1 MSYLREVGQSRPYYN
16 KDKGKMARSR
26 SRTSHRLMKW
36 LKVGLLRRKIS
47 PFGGAQRR
55 PRMRACGGRHI
66 TTHSF
71 VVQTYSGSCVN
82 LYWSRPLNQIEAQL
96 YATLWTFFPLF
107 IAEVHYLILRL
118 SSISLSFDGNF
129 STLRTKAV
137 VSSYTIVKYPLCS
150 HAFKTGS
157 ILSLSLYIIGGKAS
171 HV

>member
-1 MSYLREVGQSRPYYN
+1 MLFVSLIFRRGEQRCVKCGLAEGEMHTTTCSGCKPIV
-16 KDKGKMARSR
+16 
-26 SRTSHRLMKW
+26 KW
-36 LKVGLLRRKIS
+36 
-47 PFGGAQRR
+47 
-55 PRMRACGGRHI
+55 
-66 TTHSF
+66 
-71 VVQTYSGSCVN
+71 VQTNSGTGAYHYSFAVQTNSGSRVD